1 MEREILLRRH
11 DLILMP
17 IKIFILEIW
26 KENLEKKI
34 LEKGNPNLGITM
46 LFRLRKL
53 VDVIII
59 TQGN

>member
-11 DLILMP
+11 DVILMP
-17 IKIFILEIW
+17 LKLFILEIW
-26 KENLEKKI
+26 KENFEKA
-34 LEKGNPNLGITM
+34 NPNLGITM
-46 LFRLRKL
+46 LFRSHKP